1 MRRSIAISP
10 KNSSECKPRAF
21 AFEVGGK
28 LLFAAVSA
36 PASADPQLQL
46 IVLAAAIFHP
56 AAVSIACVQFFP
68 NGFLDSVVPGQFLV
82 FLLREFETVT
92 GVFRLAAAC
101 NCDADRSKLAFALQT
116 PEIRLHTLVAAGV
129 DGVQSVPVS
138 SPPIELTCGLPRKQL
153 DRVPESVA
161 PSPQQGC
168 NRSAARKML

>member
-46 IVLAAAIFHP
+46 IVLAAAMFHP
-56 AAVSIACVQFFP
+56 AAVLIACVQFSP
-68 NGFLDSVVPGQFLV
+68 NDFLDSVVGGQFLV
-82 FLLREFETVT
+82 FLLREFDTVT
-92 GVFRLAAAC
+92 GVFHLAAAC
-101 NCDADRSKLAFALQT
+101 NCGGDRSKLAIAIQT
-116 PEIRLHTLVAAGV
+116 PPIKFHTLVAAGV
-129 DGVQSVPVS
+129 DSVQSVPVS
-138 SPPIELTCGLPRKQL
+138 SPPIELTCGLPQKQL
-153 DRVPESVA
+153 DLVQESVA
-161 PSPQQGC
+161 PSPQQCC